1 MSSGAISRCGSSLEN
16 RGHIGQDRLQRNV
29 GSRLKDNDLAAITR
43 IFKTKGR
50 VGTDSDAKT
59 AHNLTGRQL
68 AWTPDSKGI
77 VVSEREAESDPNAL
91 FLVTLGSGRKRM
103 LTSPPS
109 GFNGDA
115 DPAFSPDGRILS
127 FSPC

>member
-1 MSSGAISRCGSSLEN
+1 LRLTSDPGDDSNPAWSPDGSQVLFSRTTPKGASIYT
-16 RGHIGQDRLQRNV
+16 IAPV
-29 GSRLKDNDLAAITR
+29 GGVERKVHDTQYLDKAA
-43 IFKTKGR
+43 
-50 VGTDSDAKT
+50 
-59 AHNLTGRQL
+59 LTGRQL

>member
-1 MSSGAISRCGSSLEN
+1 LN
-16 RGHIGQDRLQRNV
+16 
-29 GSRLKDNDLAAITR
+29 DNDLAAITR

-77 VVSEREAESDPNAL
+77 VVSEREAESE
-91 FLVTLGSGRKRM
+91 LGRREIVPANQAERNRLKR
-103 LTSPPS
+103 
-109 GFNGDA
+109 
-115 DPAFSPDGRILS
+115 LS
-127 FSPC
+127 T